1 MDRPLT
7 EEEVKRMMDN
17 DPDTISYAGALFYDV
32 TSQVMIAN
40 ESKDTRH
47 EIEVMYHSF
56 HDALEMDQDGKI
68 IVTRE
73 KMLTLEYCQLFMMV
87 MHAMNFFWRVR
98 ETEEDPGPEKVTY
111 AFGVVIQVFKRHAD
125 HVRTYPKDAST
136 WDEME
141 ISLSS
146 VRESVTNLL
155 ELISDYWLEDDDETA
170 STQQDQKADSPKIVL
185 NKDGTPFKMP
195 PDEDETED
203 NASGDNLVAEFKEQ
217 EILQDID
224 MSRVD
229 WVNERIMIVVR
240 TTMNICV
247 FITLVFILA
256 RLWAYIG
263 STEEKYALTDAEIGQ
278 VLMTIVVISILT
290 NIKTIFRWFK
300 ELVHNG

>member
-7 EEEVKRMMDN
+7 EKEVKRVMDN
-17 DPDTISYAGALFYDV
+17 DPDTISYAGAFFYDV

-125 HVRTYPKDAST
+125 HVRIYPKDAST

-155 ELISDYWLEDDDETA
+155 ELISDYWLEADDEN
-170 STQQDQKADSPKIVL
+170 PKIVL

-195 PDEDETED
+195 SDEDETED
-203 NASGDNLVAEFKEQ
+203 NAPGDNLVTKFKEQ

-240 TTMNICV
+240 TTMNISV
-247 FITLVFILA
+247 FITLVFVLA

-300 ELVHNG
+300 EIVHNG